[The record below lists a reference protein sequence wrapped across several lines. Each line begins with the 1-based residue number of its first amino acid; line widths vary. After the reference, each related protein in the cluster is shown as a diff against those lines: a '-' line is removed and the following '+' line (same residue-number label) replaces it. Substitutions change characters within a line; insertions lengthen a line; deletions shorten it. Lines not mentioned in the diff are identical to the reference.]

1 MATEIIEI
9 IDFSDCS
16 SPLLSISD
24 NNTPGPR
31 RNLNEILM
39 SNARTPFTPTE
50 IVLCDWHGATCETQL
65 LLLLLN
71 EFFLVLQ

>member
-24 NNTPGPR
+24 NNTPG
-31 RNLNEILM
+31 LLEK
-39 SNARTPFTPTE
+39 TPN
-50 IVLCDWHGATCETQL
+50 IATC
-65 LLLLLN
+65 
-71 EFFLVLQ
+71 